1 MGYAMADLQILDL
14 ILFAVGTFAAA
25 LVTGVAGFAFGIV
38 AAAVWLY
45 SLPPAQTTA
54 LIVAY
59 GLIVQGISVWKLR
72 RSIKPARLTPFLAGA
87 VIGVPIGV
95 ELLRWTSPAT
105 LRISV
110 GVVLVLFSLYS
121 LVRPQLAPVTAGKA
135 ADGAIGVFNGVIGG
149 ATGLAGIAL
158 TIWCTLRGWPRDEQR
173 ATFQPIGVWVFLM
186 TGLWLGGMGLV
197 RADTLRLFVI
207 GLPLLLAGTWVGLR
221 LYARLDEAGFRK
233 VVLGLLL
240 ISGLGPGC
248 AGELTLA
255 RPIGN
260 RRRMVAAAAA
270 GGLGRCIAR
279 LGGAWRTGVRRR
291 ICRSAPAD
299 LSGRAR
305 LQRAG
310 DRGHRHRDADRHGG
324 DDALGRLDCQPAF
337 PAPAPSCGNRSDGC
351 NRCRLRRNHGFLAA
365 SGHRRCRHDE
375 PDLG

>member
-158 TIWCTLRGWPRDEQR
+158 TIWHVARVAARR
-173 ATFQPIGVWVFLM
+173 AA
-186 TGLWLGGMGLV
+186 
-197 RADTLRLFVI
+197 RH
-207 GLPLLLAGTWVGLR
+207 LPTHR
-221 LYARLDEAGFRK
+221 
-233 VVLGLLL
+233 
-240 ISGLGPGC
+240 GLGIPDDRIV
-248 AGELTLA
+248 A
-255 RPIGN
+255 RRNGTGP
-260 RRRMVAAAAA
+260 RRHAAPVRDRIAAAARRN
-270 GGLGRCIAR
+270 LGRVTALC
-279 LGGAWRTGVRRR
+279 
-291 ICRSAPAD
+291 AP
-299 LSGRAR
+299 R
-305 LQRAG
+305 
-310 DRGHRHRDADRHGG
+310 
-324 DDALGRLDCQPAF
+324 
-337 PAPAPSCGNRSDGC
+337 
-351 NRCRLRRNHGFLAA
+351 
-365 SGHRRCRHDE
+365 
-375 PDLG
+375 